1 MEAKNADLS
10 ALRID
15 RAAVRLA
22 TSGALGSAVPVRLTA
37 ATLVSPMRS
46 GAVLVAS
53 GYVVAQ
59 RKAAVASKGTGR
71 LVYLGVVEGDRVR
84 AGQVIAR
91 VEDADVRAQLA
102 EAQANL
108 DLSRADLRDAERAL
122 AREHMLMD
130 SNSTSQAS
138 YDAAEA
144 RYQRVK
150 ANIAVA
156 QAALQSAQVALENT
170 VIRAPFDG
178 TVLTK
183 NADVGEVVAPL
194 AASAFSKSAVV
205 TVADLRSLQVEAD
218 VAESNLEA
226 VSPGQ
231 PCEIVLDA
239 YPDARYP
246 GSVAMIVPTADRA
259 KATVQVKVAFRSYD
273 ARVLPEMSAKVHF
286 LPRPSRVAVDTQP
299 VLVVPGTAVVERNGR
314 SVVLVVER
322 GRAVEVP
329 VVVGLPVLTAF
340 ENVELPMLLAPLSKD
355 ERKKHVKTALT
366 LVGLADRMR
375 HYPRQLSGGQEQR
388 VAIARAIATDP
399 TILVADEPTGDL
411 DRKSAEEV
419 LTLLERL
426 NKEFKKTI
434 VMVTHDPHAA
444 ERSEEHTS
452 ELQSRQYLV
461 CRLLLE

>member
-1 MEAKNADLS
+1 MEAKNADLA
-10 ALRID
+10 ALRINRSPEPTAGPSPR
-15 RAAVRLA
+15 RARRWLA
-22 TSGALGSAVPVRLTA
+22 IGLPAATVVVAAALVLAGGALSPALPVHLTPATMVSPVRA
-37 ATLVSPMRS
+37 

-91 VEDADVRAQLA
+91 IEDADVKAQLA
-102 EAQANL
+102 QAQANVQ
-108 DLSRADLRDAERAL
+108 LSRAELHDAERSL
-122 AREHMLMD
+122 ARERLLGD
-130 SNSTSQAS
+130 SGFSSQAS
-138 YDAAEA
+138 FDAAEA
-144 RYQRVK
+144 RYQRVE
-150 ANIAVA
+150 AGIA
-156 QAALQSAQVALENT
+156 AAEAAVDAAQVALENT

-205 TVADLRSLQVEAD
+205 TVADLRSLQIEAD

-226 VSPGQ
+226 VSPDQ

-239 YPDARYP
+239 YPDVRYP
-246 GSVAMIVPTADRA
+246 GLVAKIVPTADRA

-299 VLVVPGTAVVERNGR
+299 VLVVPGTAVTERNGR
-314 SVVLVVER
+314 SVVFVVER

-329 VVVGLPVLTAF
+329 VVAGRQVG
-340 ENVELPMLLAPLSKD
+340 S
-355 ERKKHVKTALT
+355 
-366 LVGLADRMR
+366 
-375 HYPRQLSGGQEQR
+375 S
-388 VAIARAIATDP
+388 VAIREGLRPGVQVVDSVSARLRGGA
-399 TILVADEPTGDL
+399 
-411 DRKSAEEV
+411 K
-419 LTLLERL
+419 
-426 NKEFKKTI
+426 
-434 VMVTHDPHAA
+434 VTV
-444 ERSEEHTS
+444 
-452 ELQSRQYLV
+452 Q
-461 CRLLLE
+461 

>member
-1 MEAKNADLS
+1 MEAKNADLT
-10 ALRID
+10 ALRIN
-15 RAAVRLA
+15 RSPEPAEAASSGLARRWLTIGLPGATIVVLAAVLLVRG
-22 TSGALGSAVPVRLTA
+22 GALGSSLPVHLTP
-37 ATLVSPMRS
+37 ATMVSPIRS

-71 LVYLGVVEGDRVR
+71 LVYLGVVEGNRVR

-91 VEDADVRAQLA
+91 IEDADVKAQLA
-102 EAQANL
+102 QAQANVQ
-108 DLSRADLRDAERAL
+108 LSRAELHDAERSL
-122 AREHMLMD
+122 ARERILGD
-130 SNSTSQAS
+130 SGAS
-138 YDAAEA
+138 SPASFDAAEF

-150 ANIAVA
+150 AGIA
-156 QAALQSAQVALENT
+156 AAEAAVDAAQVALENT

-205 TVADLRSLQVEAD
+205 TIADLRSLQVEAD

-239 YPDARYP
+239 YPDVRYP

-286 LPRPSRVAVDTQP
+286 LPRPSRVAVDTQL
-299 VLVVPGTAVVERNGR
+299 VLVVPSTAVAERNGR
-314 SVVLVVER
+314 SVVFVVER
-322 GRAVEVP
+322 NRAVEVP
-329 VVVGLPVLTAF
+329 VVVG
-340 ENVELPMLLAPLSKD
+340 
-355 ERKKHVKTALT
+355 RQ
-366 LVGLADRMR
+366 VGA
-375 HYPRQLSGGQEQR
+375 S
-388 VAIARAIATDP
+388 VAIREGLRPGVPVVDS
-399 TILVADEPTGDL
+399 VG
-411 DRKSAEEV
+411 V
-419 LTLLERL
+419 RL
-426 NKEFKKTI
+426 RGGVK
-434 VMVTHDPHAA
+434 VTV
-444 ERSEEHTS
+444 
-452 ELQSRQYLV
+452 Q
-461 CRLLLE
+461 

>member
-15 RAAVRLA
+15 RAADPAAASPPPGTRRWLAIGLPAAGVAVLAAVLLA
-22 TSGALGSAVPVRLTA
+22 TNGAFSSAIPVRLSP
-37 ATLVSPMRS
+37 ATMVSPIRS
-46 GAVLVAS
+46 GAVLIAS

-71 LVYLGVVEGDRVR
+71 LVYLGVAEGDRVR

-91 VEDADVRAQLA
+91 IEDADVKAQLA
-102 EAQANL
+102 QAQANL
-108 DLSRADLRDAERAL
+108 QLNRAELHDAEQSL
-122 AREHMLMD
+122 ARERFLQD
-130 SNSTSQAS
+130 SGFTSQAAV
-138 YDAAEA
+138 DAAEA

-150 ANIAVA
+150 ASIAVA
-156 QAALQSAQVALENT
+156 EATVQAAQVALENT

-205 TVADLRSLQVEAD
+205 TIADLRSLQVEAD

-239 YPDARYP
+239 YPDARYQ
-246 GSVAMIVPTADRA
+246 GYVAKIVPTADRA

-299 VLVVPGTAVVERNGR
+299 VLAVPRTAVAERNGR
-314 SVVLVVER
+314 SVVFVVER

-329 VVVGLPVLTAF
+329 VVVGR
-340 ENVELPMLLAPLSKD
+340 E
-355 ERKKHVKTALT
+355 
-366 LVGLADRMR
+366 VG
-375 HYPRQLSGGQEQR
+375 SS
-388 VAIARAIATDP
+388 VAIREGLRPGVQVIDS
-399 TILVADEPTGDL
+399 VGD
-411 DRKSAEEV
+411 
-419 LTLLERL
+419 RL
-426 NKEFKKTI
+426 RGGAKVK
-434 VMVTHDPHAA
+434 V
-444 ERSEEHTS
+444 
-452 ELQSRQYLV
+452 Q
-461 CRLLLE
+461 

>member
-1 MEAKNADLS
+1 MEAKNADLA
-10 ALRID
+10 ALRIN
-15 RAAVRLA
+15 RSPEPTAAASSGRARRWLTIGLPAAVILVVAAVPLIRG
-22 TSGALGSAVPVRLTA
+22 GALGSAVPVHLTP
-37 ATLVSPMRS
+37 ATMVSPIRS
-46 GAVLVAS
+46 GAALIAS

-91 VEDADVRAQLA
+91 IEDADVKAQLA
-102 EAQANL
+102 QAQANVQ
-108 DLSRADLRDAERAL
+108 LSRAELHDAERSL
-122 AREHMLMD
+122 GRERFLGD
-130 SNSTSQAS
+130 SGAS
-138 YDAAEA
+138 SPASFDAAEF

-150 ANIAVA
+150 ASIA
-156 QAALQSAQVALENT
+156 AAEAAVEAAQVALENT

-205 TVADLRSLQVEAD
+205 TIADLRSLQVEAD

-231 PCEIVLDA
+231 PCEIILDA
-239 YPDARYP
+239 YPDVRYP

-286 LPRPSRVAVDTQP
+286 LPRPSRAAVDTQP
-299 VLVVPGTAVVERNGR
+299 VLVVPGTAVAERNGR
-314 SVVLVVER
+314 SVVFVVER

-329 VVVGLPVLTAF
+329 VVVG
-340 ENVELPMLLAPLSKD
+340 
-355 ERKKHVKTALT
+355 RQ
-366 LVGLADRMR
+366 VGA
-375 HYPRQLSGGQEQR
+375 S
-388 VAIARAIATDP
+388 VAIREGLRPGVQVVDSVGARLRGGA
-399 TILVADEPTGDL
+399 
-411 DRKSAEEV
+411 K
-419 LTLLERL
+419 
-426 NKEFKKTI
+426 
-434 VMVTHDPHAA
+434 VTV
-444 ERSEEHTS
+444 
-452 ELQSRQYLV
+452 Q
-461 CRLLLE
+461 